1 MDNQY
6 HSVRLQKDRCRG
18 CSNCLMHCPT
28 EAIRVRGGRAH
39 IIKELCIDCGACI
52 RVCAYHA
59 KVAETNTLDD
69 LKAFKHNIA
78 LPAPSLFAQ
87 FQRQAHSV
95 GQVADALLAIGF
107 DHVYEVAR
115 AADIVTRMA
124 RRMLKKPKHPR
135 PMISSACP
143 AVTRLIQV
151 RFPGLIDH
159 IAPLRQPMEVAALL
173 ARREYARARQ
183 VKPDDIGVWFITP
196 CAAKMTA
203 IRNPI
208 GQERSHADGA
218 ISMTEVYGAVL
229 GHLSEHHHSQ
239 RPSTATPLGL
249 KWGRAGGE
257 AAATGHDNVLSVDGI
272 DNVIRVL
279 EEVEL
284 GKLSDLDF
292 LECAA
297 CPGGCVGGPLVFD
310 NNYVAA
316 NALRH
321 IAEHLPPRDP
331 QDTITAEEMN
341 TAWLMMDSPILP
353 NEVMRL
359 DEDMDSA
366 IRMLEQSEEIAERL
380 PGYDCGSCGS
390 PSCRTF
396 AEDIVR
402 GYCVEMDCIY
412 LLKDRLRVMAQQ
424 MVDMSQT
431 KRE

>member
-6 HSVRLQKDRCRG
+6 HSVSLQKDRCRG

-59 KVAETNTLDD
+59 KVAETNTLKD
-69 LKAFKHNIA
+69 LEAFKHTIA
-78 LPAPSLFAQ
+78 LPAPSFFAQ
-87 FQRQAHSV
+87 FQQQAHSV
-95 GQVADALLAIGF
+95 GQVVDALQEIGF
-107 DHVYEVAR
+107 DEVYEVAR

-124 RRMLKKPKHPR
+124 RRLLSDRARPR
-135 PMISSACP
+135 PLISSACP

-151 RFPGLIDH
+151 RFPSLIPH
-159 IAPLRQPMEVAALL
+159 IAPLRQPMEVAATL
-173 ARREYARARQ
+173 ARRSYARKHG
-183 VKPDDIGVWFITP
+183 VKPEDIGVFFITP
-196 CAAKMTA
+196 CAAKMTV

-208 GQERSHADGA
+208 GQQRSQADGA
-218 ISMTEVYGAVL
+218 ISMTEAYGAVL
-229 GHLSEHHHSQ
+229 SHLNAHRHSERLATS
-239 RPSTATPLGL
+239 TPLGL
-249 KWGRAGGE
+249 RWGRAGGE

-272 DNVIRVL
+272 DQVIRVL

-284 GKLSDLDF
+284 GRLSDLDF

-316 NALRH
+316 NSLRH
-321 IAEHLPPRDP
+321 IAGSMPPRDP
-331 QDTITAEEMN
+331 DDIITPEEMN
-341 TAWLMMDSPILP
+341 TSLLMMNTPIQP

-366 IRMLEQSEEIAERL
+366 IRMLDRAEEILERL

-396 AEDIVR
+396 ADDIVR

-424 MVDMSQT
+424 MVDLSQT